1 MRIFFYFFL
10 DFSIDFFNYYW
21 FVDLMNFDGYVKVF
35 VVEDIDYDI
44 VLNFFVYNFFVF
56 C

>member
-1 MRIFFYFFL
+1 
-10 DFSIDFFNYYW
+10 
-21 FVDLMNFDGYVKVF
+21 MNFDGYVKVF

-56 C
+56 CLVLRLFMMLLV